1 MPSLNETRKV
11 ITVCIAAVPLSR
23 NVAQLPRILGR
34 MDEME
39 AATATHAKQ
48 QPADDAKLR
57 DAQRARLR
65 QLRDELVAEGAD
77 GTKLL
82 PQVQARADTWPE

>member
-1 MPSLNETRKV
+1 
-11 ITVCIAAVPLSR
+11 
-23 NVAQLPRILGR
+23 

-39 AATATHAKQ
+39 AATATHEK

-82 PQVQARADTWPE
+82 PHIQGRADTWPE

>member
-1 MPSLNETRKV
+1 MS
-11 ITVCIAAVPLSR
+11 A
-23 NVAQLPRILGR
+23 
-34 MDEME
+34 ME
-39 AATATHAKQ
+39 AAIAQAKP

-77 GTKLL
+77 GVTHLSQL
-82 PQVQARADTWPE
+82 QARADTWPE